1 MVKITITKDGQKV
14 EEFTTH
20 HAVVGVVT
28 DEDHGIKVWM
38 TGNIDVLGE
47 ILGDS
52 VSHYVQKSSEHI
64 RELGA
69 TLGQQVALQQADSIL
84 IRNELLRG

>member
-20 HAVVGVVT
+20 HAVVGVVAG
-28 DEDHGIKVWM
+28 EDHEIKVWM

-52 VSHYVQKSSEHI
+52 VSHYVQKSSERI

-69 TLGQQVALQQADSIL
+69 TLGQQINQQQMNSIVA
-84 IRNELLRG
+84 RKRLLGS